1 MSSLAAMGSCY
12 RGGRSQ
18 QHDEDDWKQAVK
30 DRWKQVVKDR
40 WKQVVDSRLVCLDEV
55 DKSVG

>member
-1 MSSLAAMGSCY
+1 M
-12 RGGRSQ
+12 
-18 QHDEDDWKQAVK
+18 K
-30 DRWKQVVKDR
+30 DRWKQVVKDQWKQAAKDR